1 MQQQRFFLQQQKGI
15 LLLQFIAVNPGIFSE
30 CIHAIQTIC
39 DDDNTREKQHFFV
52 AAFAAGNM
60 KA

>member
-1 MQQQRFFLQQQKGI
+1 MQEGGSSRDFFLQQQK
-15 LLLQFIAVNPGIFSE
+15 QFIAVNPGIFSE